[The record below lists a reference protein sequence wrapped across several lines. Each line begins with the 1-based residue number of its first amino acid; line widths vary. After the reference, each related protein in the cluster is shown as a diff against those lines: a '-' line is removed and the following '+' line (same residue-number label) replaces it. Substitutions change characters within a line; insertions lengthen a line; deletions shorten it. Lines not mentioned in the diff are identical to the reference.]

1 MKISN
6 YFLLALLVLFLG
18 GIFMIASTT
27 NIRTKI
33 HFNPNIQNSFKG
45 VVLPKFSV
53 IVAEEGAV
61 FDLNFV
67 ENKIFNQI
75 NYPVKRAKSYEASS
89 FYKVRNDTLFIN
101 NKKNVRP
108 YVSYENLQINCNGI
122 NSFIGKAGSSV
133 KVTAST
139 AGGLQK
145 YTLDHSKLV
154 FDGDPQQKNN
164 INTII
169 NNQIKIVAKQ
179 SEIEFSCAG
188 ISIKLD
194 LDLESSCFLMNRDG
208 GGYNIFNE
216 ITGTLKNNSRATFLG
231 YNVIRKINLKGDNTS
246 SFYRNINL

>member
-6 YFLLALLVLFLG
+6 YFLLALLALFLG
-18 GIFMIASTT
+18 GMFMIASTT
-27 NIRTKI
+27 NVRTKI

-45 VVLPKFSV
+45 ELLPKFSV

-61 FDLNFV
+61 FDLNFA
-67 ENKIFNQI
+67 ENKIINQI

-101 NKKNVRP
+101 NKKNIRP
-108 YVSYENLQINCNGI
+108 YVLYDKLLINCNGI
-122 NSFIGKAGSSV
+122 NSFIGKAGSNV

-139 AGGLQK
+139 AGVLQK
-145 YTLDHSKLV
+145 YSLDHSKLV
-154 FDGDPQQKNN
+154 FDGGPEQKNN

-194 LDLESSCFLMNRDG
+194 LDLESSCFFMNKYG

-216 ITGTLKNNSRATFLG
+216 IKGTLKNNSRVDFIHE
-231 YNVIRKINLKGDNTS
+231 NFIRKIDIQGDETS
-246 SFYRNINL
+246 SFYRNYNP